1 MPIPLEKAWKLKL
14 IQNQSVEERRIDQKP
29 LAELT
34 FYNPKDMKAETPKIK
49 FKAGETTKNPKQTN
63 ENTNIFS
70 FTFNRHKYSTPSPG
84 GQNKRWI
91 QGIGAAAY

>member
-1 MPIPLEKAWKLKL
+1 
-14 IQNQSVEERRIDQKP
+14 
-29 LAELT
+29 
-34 FYNPKDMKAETPKIK
+34 MKAETPKIK

-84 GQNKRWI
+84 GQNKR
-91 QGIGAAAY
+91 